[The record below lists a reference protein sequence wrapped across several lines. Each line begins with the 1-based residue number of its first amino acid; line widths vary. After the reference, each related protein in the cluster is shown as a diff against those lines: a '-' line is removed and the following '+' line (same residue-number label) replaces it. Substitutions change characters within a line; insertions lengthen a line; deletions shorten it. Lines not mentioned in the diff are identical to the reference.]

1 MREGARNNAEAV
13 RRNGV
18 KFCYA
23 ENWIYAP
30 PIEKMRRL
38 IAASKGSI
46 LELRAEENHSGFKLS
61 VFEGLEINREGYIVA
76 HGRAI
81 GGTSLTFGS
90 DVEDQVDLTGRVD
103 FQGFQDI
110 SDAELDPFFEP
121 DGSEILLCTI
131 SFRAGA
137 E

>member
-46 LELRAEENHSGFKLS
+46 LELHAEENHSGS
-61 VFEGLEINREGYIVA
+61 VYAPIERFGTPEELASFFVFLCSK
-76 HGRAI
+76 RASYSVGSTYFVD
-81 GGTSLTFGS
+81 GGMPRTTS
-90 DVEDQVDLTGRVD
+90 
-103 FQGFQDI
+103 
-110 SDAELDPFFEP
+110 
-121 DGSEILLCTI
+121 
-131 SFRAGA
+131 
-137 E
+137 